1 MKPNSKPNFYCAKV
15 WETNFTSAKT
25 MIANLIF
32 VRDCKVKYVRFE
44 NIRVVEEFGYFGNA
58 LYFEKFSLG
67 FYNFF
72 WNIWEI

>member
-1 MKPNSKPNFYCAKV
+1 
-15 WETNFTSAKT
+15 

-58 LYFEKFSLG
+58 LYFENFSFG
-67 FYNFF
+67 FYKFF
-72 WNIWEI
+72 GIFGRFEDLRGLTDLPISEIFEV